1 MYNRSKETAWVN
13 AILQSEAAAG
23 YDWTWDKPMYVTY
36 DGGCCNS
43 KRRIDL
49 WTLVGNVV
57 LAIEIDENQHKYYAP
72 DYELNRYQDL
82 VMDFC
87 GRFMFLRINPD
98 GYVQRGVR
106 RNPPFGDRLPLVEQK
121 LEALMSTIES
131 FAEDDD
137 MVQIHHMFYD
147 EE

>member
-1 MYNRSKETAWVN
+1 MYNKSKETQWVN
-13 AILQSEAAAG
+13 GILQSEVAAG
-23 YDWTWDKPMYVTY
+23 CEWTWDKPLYVTY

-57 LAIEIDENQHKYYAP
+57 MAIEIDENQHKYYKT

-87 GRFMFLRINPD
+87 GRFVFLRINPD
-98 GYVQRGVR
+98 SYLQKGVR
-106 RNPPFGDRLPLVEQK
+106 RNPAFEIRLPLVEK
-121 LEALMSTIES
+121 RIEELLTTLGDFNDS
-131 FAEDDD
+131 DD

-147 EE
+147 T